1 MSAPKVRGE
10 GQDACTNSSILID
23 NNCYKQMAAR
33 KTAELNSEGRRPEG
47 RSMKTGA
54 SRQRRAPAYCL
65 QISDSRLVARVRVR
79 EHCRAPFAT
88 GATGALASACALL
101 PGLLS
106 RLSDISVSASSLCN
120 SLLASL
126 ASGFSGFWLLARA
139 RRSASAATSSC
150 VVAPVRCR
158 CRCRLE

>member
-120 SLLASL
+120 SFL
-126 ASGFSGFWLLARA
+126 ASGFSRFWFLRLLVARA
-139 RRSASAATSSC
+139 RATTCFSSHVVVRRGAS
-150 VVAPVRCR
+150 
-158 CRCRLE
+158 